1 VPLIWGT
8 IQPGKLDQ
16 WISAQQQS
24 GPPPYAYEL
33 VHPPP
38 LQKLLQ
44 DPVAAPLKS
53 ALWLHPDSG
62 ALQFNVQALPASRR
76 NEEEIMTFSIAIAN
90 ALDRRDAFFWTGLD
104 KEESGG
110 PENLP
115 KAAAMEYWFS
125 IDGMR
130 PVGPGGRIT
139 YYPQNHSVE
148 IVVRRRGSRLGGH
161 WRNAADLANRVL
173 NYLELD
179 GAQDARLRAAFG
191 YYEASKYE
199 RQFLLRPV
207 FVFLLDR
214 PFATSGPRWRVATV
228 VAATELPERAATAG
242 IGLASGCA

>member
-1 VPLIWGT
+1 LIWET
-8 IQPGKLDQ
+8 IQPGTLGQ

-24 GPPPYAYEL
+24 GPPPDAYEL
-33 VHPPP
+33 IHPPP
-38 LQKLLQ
+38 IQKLLQ

-53 ALWLHPDSG
+53 ALRLHPDSG
-62 ALQFNVQALPASRR
+62 ALEFNVQALPASRR
-76 NEEEIMTFSIAIAN
+76 NAEEIMTFSVAIAN
-90 ALDRRDAFFWTGLD
+90 ALDRRDAFVWIGLD

-110 PENLP
+110 PENVP
-115 KAAAMEYWFS
+115 KAAAVEYWLS

-130 PVGPGGRIT
+130 PVGPGGRMT
-139 YYPQNHSVE
+139 YYQRRQTVE
-148 IVVRRRGSRLGGH
+148 IVARRRGPQLRGH
-161 WRNAADLANRVL
+161 WRNASDLTNRVS

-214 PFATSGPRWRVATV
+214 LLATSGPRWRVATV

-242 IGLASGCA
+242 IESVSGCV